1 MPQLNKKGIA
11 LMEVIVALG
20 VIITGVIG
28 GVYLTS
34 YNLGLALNSEHRLI
48 AANLAREAIEVIR
61 QKRDAN
67 WLNANFWDQGVFTAE
82 EFRYLVD
89 FNPETLAWQLAVRDA
104 ELADCGEDCRLYLDN
119 ETSAYTHQQTA
130 DYQTTVY
137 KRLLKKREICWLA
150 ATSLEVVLP
159 DGQFCATSGYGQP
172 IGWQLESAVAWEQPG
187 ASGELTIIDELYDW
201 K

>member
-1 MPQLNKKGIA
+1 
-11 LMEVIVALG
+11 MEVIVALG

-28 GVYLTS
+28 GGYLTS

-89 FNPETLAWQLAVRDA
+89 FNPETLAWQLAVGDA
-104 ELADCGEDCRLYLDN
+104 ELADCGEDFRV
-119 ETSAYTHQQTA
+119 S
-130 DYQTTVY
+130 
-137 KRLLKKREICWLA
+137 
-150 ATSLEVVLP
+150 
-159 DGQFCATSGYGQP
+159 
-172 IGWQLESAVAWEQPG
+172 
-187 ASGELTIIDELYDW
+187 
-201 K
+201 